1 MLSTYFI
8 GLTYTPTENKWCFS
22 DVTNSTGPYD
32 TYGAAKAA
40 CDSLPTCNKFYKD
53 DAGKY
58 FTCPL
63 DSFVDDNTGFT
74 LFTLG

>member
-32 TYGAAKAA
+32 SYGAAKTA

-53 DAGKY
+53 NAGKY